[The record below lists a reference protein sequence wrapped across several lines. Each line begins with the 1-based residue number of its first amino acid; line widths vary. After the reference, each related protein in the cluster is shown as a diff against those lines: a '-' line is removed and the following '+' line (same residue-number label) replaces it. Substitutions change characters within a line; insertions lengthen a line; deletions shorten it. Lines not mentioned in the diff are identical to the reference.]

1 VTTEKM
7 AESSKENTEAL
18 VDTIKSELVE
28 KFKICIDKIN
38 TEKRVVDKD
47 NWEVYVKM
55 NKVLHNLR

>member
-1 VTTEKM
+1 M